1 MSSLNQKISLPDGR
15 ILGFDEW
22 GSQDGFPIFYFHGT
36 PSARIEFN
44 AFGDET
50 LVNSLNIRLIVAD
63 RPGCGIS
70 DFQPARRFLDWPK
83 DIALLA
89 DHLKIGRFAILG
101 YSGGGPYAA
110 ACALSIPERTTK
122 IGIVSGTGP
131 FDQACLADAININN
145 RRFMD
150 LAHEKPWLHRSI
162 LRSMGFMA
170 RFTPR
175 KVIENAMAALPEP
188 DRKAISLP
196 DVQQWFLAMI
206 QESLR
211 HGPRGAQHDTYLMVD
226 HWDFQPQD
234 IRCPVYLW
242 HGGKDQNAPIAM
254 GKYMAQAIPNSQL
267 NTLED
272 EGHLSLLKKKIRDI
286 LSFLSQPK
294 EENPLVK
301 WSKDQ

>member
-1 MSSLNQKISLPDGR
+1 MSRLNQKISLCDGR
-15 ILGFDEW
+15 ILGFDEL
-22 GSQDGFPIFYFHGT
+22 GPRDGFPIFYFHGT

-50 LVNSLNIRLIVAD
+50 LVNSLNIRLIAPD

-89 DHLKIGRFAILG
+89 DHLKIDRFAILG

-110 ACALSIPERTTK
+110 SCAYSIPERTTK

-131 FDQACLADAININN
+131 FDQAGLADHINVNS

-150 LAHEKPWLHRSI
+150 LAHKKPRLHRLI
-162 LRSMGFMA
+162 LRSMGFMS
-170 RFTPR
+170 RFAPG
-175 KVIENAMAALPEP
+175 KVIENALAALPEP
-188 DRKAISLP
+188 DQKTISLP
-196 DVQQWFLAMI
+196 DVQQGFLAMI

-211 HGPRGAQHDTYLMVD
+211 HGPCGAQLDTYLMVD
-226 HWDFQPQD
+226 HWDFRPQD
-234 IRCPVYLW
+234 IQCPVYLW

-254 GKYMAQAIPNSQL
+254 ARYMAHAIPNSQL
-267 NTLED
+267 HIFED
-272 EGHLSLLKKKIRDI
+272 EGHLSLLKKKIRNI
-286 LSFLSQPK
+286 LTFLSQPK
-294 EENPLVK
+294 EMR
-301 WSKDQ
+301 S